1 MAYEKG
7 DYEGA
12 EERWQQAL
20 DTLRQADS
28 DKAAN
33 AINNLAVLATI
44 HGDFDRAWG
53 LYEEAL
59 ALDGD
64 EPGPH
69 TVLTYQNMGM
79 LRADQERWDEAL
91 EL

>member
-1 MAYEKG
+1 MG
-7 DYEGA
+7 RGPRMTH
-12 EERWQQAL
+12 EEAL
-20 DTLRQADS
+20 DIVSAMDITG
-28 DKAAN
+28 AAHGT
-33 AINNLAVLATI
+33 V